1 MPLTFPSHQGLILP
15 LWRRFPRR
23 IDGVALCVGA
33 AMPDVLDA
41 LTWPF
46 RGELGQ
52 WLGHSLLGVVVSV
65 PFGLAL
71 SRLARRVVPRR
82 FIARLDE
89 GAMPGGGLAR
99 ECISAG
105 LGGLSHVAFD
115 LPTHAK
121 FMLLW
126 PFFVPD
132 RIFPSWWCSAWG
144 SISLPTYR
152 EPYPLAPHTVAWV
165 LLSVLGAV
173 LFVRCLRPR
182 RSA

>member
-23 IDGVALCVGA
+23 IDAVALCVGA

-52 WLGHSLLGVVVSV
+52 WLGHSLVGVIVSV
-65 PFGLAL
+65 PIGIAL
-71 SRLARRVVPRR
+71 SRLARRVVPSS

-89 GAMPGGGLAR
+89 GASPDGSFPR
-99 ECISAG
+99 ECLSIGIGS
-105 LGGLSHVAFD
+105 LSHIAFD

-126 PFFVPD
+126 PFHVPEGV
-132 RIFPSWWCSAWG
+132 FPSWWCRQWG
-144 SISLPTYR
+144 TINLPTYR
-152 EPYPLAPHTVAWV
+152 DPYPLAPHTVAWV
-165 LLSVLGAV
+165 ILSAIGAA
-173 LFVRCLRPR
+173 LFIRCLRARHP
-182 RSA
+182 